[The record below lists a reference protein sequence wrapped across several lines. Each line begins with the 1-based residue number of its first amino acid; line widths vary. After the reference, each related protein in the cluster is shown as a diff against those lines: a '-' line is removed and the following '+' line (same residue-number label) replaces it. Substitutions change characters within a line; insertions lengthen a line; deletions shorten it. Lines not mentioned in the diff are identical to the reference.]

1 MVSFSL
7 RDEASFVVFDKE
19 VESVEALVA
28 DSSREVFGGEM
39 IFVLN
44 IS

>member
-1 MVSFSL
+1 MVSKG
-7 RDEASFVVFDKE
+7 EASFVVSDKE
-19 VESVEALVA
+19 FESVEVFVF

-39 IFVLN
+39 IFVPN